1 VPLEHK
7 QERAGVGFELR
18 VSIGGEHHEKVR
30 SSPDVLENDE
40 LEISIGTPLIVEE
53 HIKAVVSQV
62 LRDG

>member
-1 VPLEHK
+1 
-7 QERAGVGFELR
+7 VGFKLG
-18 VSIGGEHHEKVR
+18 VSIGREHHEKVG

-40 LEISIGTPLIVEE
+40 LEIPIGTPLIVEE